1 MKKRKPEKLNAV
13 IGCTEMHTALHDLK
27 DERRAIVNAITQE
40 WDLPPGTAATVHMKH
55 PALANLPSDTLRQTT
70 HNGTLAMLLNAGRLM
85 EHIARLAFADNRMAI
100 GSSANVSLRG
110 VKFQAT
116 EIEPEILEA
125 ADIVIDYG
133 LMRWNRYNRSSTMIN
148 VSTMTV
154 IRYGSCFDLID
165 NLLRTHFN
173 IAYLQAPTRKTDVR
187 ALVYDEMCDLSGMR
201 ITEVAKPAKGRMMS
215 SSKCMRQALI
225 NRLESP

>member
-1 MKKRKPEKLNAV
+1 MAIHDYEGDAERVYGILKNGGIGIIPTHVGYVILACDPDAVWRIFKVKKRKPEKLNAV
-13 IGCTEMHTALHDLK
+13 IGCTEMHAALHDLK
-27 DERRAIVNAITQE
+27 DDRRAIVNAITEE
-40 WDLPPGTAATVHMKH
+40 WDLPLGTAATVHMKH
-55 PALANLPSDTLRQTT
+55 PALANLPPDTLRQTT

-116 EIEPEILEA
+116 EIEPEIREA

-148 VSTMTV
+148 VSTMKV

-165 NLLRTHFN
+165 SILRTHFD
-173 IAYLQAPTRKTDVR
+173 IALP
-187 ALVYDEMCDLSGMR
+187 
-201 ITEVAKPAKGRMMS
+201 P
-215 SSKCMRQALI
+215 
-225 NRLESP
+225 SPHEEN